1 MRMATVSRREF
12 LKTSG
17 ATALGLATTHTWPGI
32 ARGAEEEEVKVGF
45 ISDLSGE
52 WTIYGIPMH
61 NAAKL
66 AIQEI
71 NEQGGLLGRKVRMIT
86 EDSRTDTKVGPER
99 ARKLIELDKVQVLA
113 GTISSAMRE
122 AVTPVATK
130 QNQMLYLYPTFYE
143 GGVCNRLI
151 FEFGEVP
158 AQQIRPF
165 LPWIMESFGK
175 KVYIIGADYI
185 WPRILNRH
193 VKDVVAKAG
202 GKVLGEEYVP
212 IPVSDFSSSITRIQ
226 QAAPDVVFSDL
237 AGSAHLAFYKQF
249 AATGLKDKIKIA
261 TPVVDETA
269 VAGLGQVAEGIYSCF
284 AYFDELKTPRNDA
297 FKTAY
302 RKVSGGQESIG
313 TIAESMYIGLHMW
326 AQGVKKAKTTKV
338 DAVVQA
344 MKSGLSFDAPEGTVK
359 LEGKTHHLTRTM
371 HIGVVKSGKFDI
383 VKSLTNVPSGE
394 PCSL

>member
-1 MRMATVSRREF
+1 MAGVTRRGF
-12 LKTSG
+12 LKGAG
-17 ATALGLATTHTWPGI
+17 ATAVALAGSSRWPDI
-32 ARGAEEEEVKVGF
+32 VLGAEEEVRVGF

-71 NEQGGLLGRKVRMIT
+71 SAQGGLLGRKVRMIT
-86 EDSRTDTKVGPER
+86 EDSRTDTKVGPDR
-99 ARKLIELDKVQVLA
+99 ARKLIELDKVHVLA

-130 QNQMLYLYPTFYE
+130 SNHMLYLYPTFYE
-143 GGVCNRLI
+143 GGVCNKLI
-151 FEFGEVP
+151 FAFGEVP

-165 LPWIMESFGK
+165 LPWVMQNFGK

-185 WPRILNRH
+185 WPHILNRH
-193 VKDVVAKAG
+193 VKTVVTEGG
-202 GKVLGEEYVP
+202 GKILGEEYVP

-226 QAAPDVVFSDL
+226 QAVPDVVFSDL

-249 AATGLKDKIKIA
+249 AAAGLQNKIKIA
-261 TPVVDETA
+261 TPVIDETA

-284 AYFDELKTPRNDA
+284 AYFDELKTSRNTA
-297 FKTAY
+297 FRGQY
-302 RKVSGGQESIG
+302 VKVSGGQQSVG

-326 AQGVKKAKTTKV
+326 ALGVKKAQTTDV
-338 DAVVQA
+338 DPVVQA
-344 MKSGLSFDAPEGTVK
+344 MESGLSFDAPEGTVR
-359 LEGKTHHLTRTM
+359 LEGNTHHLTRTM
-371 HIGVVKSGKFDI
+371 HVGVVKNGKFEI
-383 VKSLTNVPSGE
+383 VQSLESVPSGE
-394 PCSL
+394 PCKI

>member
-1 MRMATVSRREF
+1 MKGLTRREF
-12 LKTSG
+12 LKTAG
-17 ATALGLATTHTWPGI
+17 ATAVVAASGWPQIVLGAQQ
-32 ARGAEEEEVKVGF
+32 EEITACF

-71 NEQGGLLGRKVRMIT
+71 NDQGGLLGRKVRMIT

-99 ARKLIELDKVQVLA
+99 ARKLIELDKVHLLA

-130 QNQMLYLYPTFYE
+130 SNRMLYLYPTFYE
-143 GGVCNRLI
+143 GGVCNKLI
-151 FEFGEVP
+151 FAFGEVP

-165 LPWIMESFGK
+165 LPWVMENFGK

-193 VKDVVAKAG
+193 VKAVVAEQG
-202 GKVLGEEYVP
+202 GKILGEEYVP
-212 IPVSDFSSSITRIQ
+212 IPVSEFSSSITRIQ
-226 QAAPDVVFSDL
+226 RAAPDVIFSDL
-237 AGSAHLAFYKQF
+237 AGSAHLAFYKQL
-249 AATGLKDKIKIA
+249 AATGFQGKIKIA

-269 VAGLGQVAEGIYSCF
+269 VAGLGPAAEGIYSCF

-297 FKTAY
+297 FKAAY
-302 RKVSGGQESIG
+302 RKISGGQESIG
-313 TIAESMYIGLHMW
+313 TIAESMYIGLHAW
-326 AQGVKKAKTTKV
+326 ALAVKKAKTTKV
-338 DAVVQA
+338 DAVVKA
-344 MKSGLSFDAPEGTVK
+344 LESGISYDAPEGRVSV
-359 LEGKTHHLTRTM
+359 EGKTHHLTRTM
-371 HIGVVKSGKFDI
+371 HVGVVKNGKFEI
-383 VKSLTNVPSGE
+383 VKSLPNVPSGE
-394 PCSL
+394 PCKIP